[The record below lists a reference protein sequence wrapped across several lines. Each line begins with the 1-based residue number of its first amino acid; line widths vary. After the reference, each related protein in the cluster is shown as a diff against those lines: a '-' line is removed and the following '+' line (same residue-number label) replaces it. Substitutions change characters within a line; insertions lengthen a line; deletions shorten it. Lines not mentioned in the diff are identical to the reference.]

1 MTTSYPKLL
10 ADNSIRYRWVIA
22 GAISFASTSIFLYK
36 AVAVSAW
43 PSQAVVWGGIALATY
58 ATGFLCLV
66 GAQRTDGLGLAKWQ
80 FGPWILIW
88 FALTYG
94 LATVTW
100 RQPQT
105 GTTVASIALSSVM
118 RALWLVAAGLTAWFL
133 GYLIGP
139 GSVVRA
145 AVANRVTAVTRQF
158 AGEVRSPFSPWIL
171 YAIGT
176 AARLASAAT
185 TGRFGYIGNTASSV
199 TTATGYGQ
207 ILNILE
213 YCAPFAV
220 AAAALQVFRE
230 RISSARVTLA
240 VLLSAELAVSAISG
254 DKVNFLVTALE
265 ITIPYSA
272 ARRRLPKA
280 TMISTVIFFVLVVT
294 PFTAAYRTAVRD
306 GSTFLTSSQAAQ
318 KAPSLLKSTLNAGL
332 LAANIP
338 DSTNYLLERIQEID
352 SAAIIIQ
359 RTPQQINYANP
370 MQLIQIPLT
379 GFVPRAVWHGKPV
392 QLPMYE
398 VSQEYYDQPAT
409 VYTAAAITPVGD
421 LYRYGGWIPVI
432 LGMSLL
438 GCVTRLLDD
447 VLDIFENPQVIFLL
461 LLLYPSVVV
470 AESGWVAIFSGIP
483 LTIIVWVFAVAIAF
497 RQPSVS

>member
-1 MTTSYPKLL
+1 MTTPYPELL
-10 ADNSIRYRWVIA
+10 VDNDVRYRWIIVS
-22 GAISFASTSIFLYK
+22 AISFASTFILLYK
-36 AVAVSAW
+36 ALAVSGW

-58 ATGFLCLV
+58 ATGFLCLA
-66 GAQRTDGLGLAKWQ
+66 GAQRLDGLGLAKWR

-105 GTTVASIALSSVM
+105 GTTVASIALPSVI
-118 RALWLVAAGLTAWFL
+118 RALWLVALGLTAWFL

-145 AVANRVTAVTRQF
+145 AAAKGVAAVTQRF
-158 AGEVRSPFSPWIL
+158 ACEVRSPFSPWIL

-185 TGRFGYIGNTASSV
+185 TGRFGYIGNTASSI

-230 RISSARVTLA
+230 RVPSARVTLA
-240 VLLSAELAVSAISG
+240 ILLSAELAVAAISG
-254 DKVNFLVTALE
+254 DKVNFLITALE
-265 ITIPYSA
+265 VAIPYSA
-272 ARRRLPKA
+272 AKRRLPKA
-280 TMISTVIFFVLVVT
+280 TMITTIICFVLVVT
-294 PFTAAYRTAVRD
+294 PFTAAYRNAVRG

-318 KAPSLLKSTLNAGL
+318 KAPSLLKNTLNAGL
-332 LAANIP
+332 IAANVP
-338 DSTNYLLERIQEID
+338 NSTDYLLERIQEID

-379 GFVPRAVWHGKPV
+379 GFVPRVVWHGKPI

-432 LGMSLL
+432 LGMLFL
-438 GCVTRLLDD
+438 GCVIRLLDD
-447 VLDIFENPQVIFLL
+447 VLDIFKNPQVIFLL

-470 AESGWVAIFSGIP
+470 AESGWVAIFSGVP
-483 LTIIVWVFAVAIAF
+483 LTIIVWLFAVVIAF
-497 RQPSVS
+497 RRTSVS